1 MTAENGV
8 NPDPTVWSDV
18 LDDYSVRTIRNG
30 NVITGQL
37 SPGLDEHSPE
47 VIRAR
52 QAWPAR
58 AHFAEVDGR
67 TEVVLVYETFRPRER
82 YGLHL
87 LLFVATLITTF
98 GSGALMRGVDPF
110 RTRFLELGDTALPYP
125 SGIDFGVLA
134 TGADFAIPFMFVLL
148 VHEMAH
154 FFAARMHRVRASLPY
169 FLPFPPYYSV
179 IGTLGAFIRIRTPSV
194 RRSII
199 FDIGASGPFASFLAS
214 VPLFAWGM
222 HLSRPVPGSASL
234 SAPFLVMF
242 TEQPVWLGN
251 GVGTHLLATLFG
263 PGPVGDTAILLH
275 PWALAGWLGLFV
287 TALNL
292 LPLGQLDGGHALYA
306 MAPRLGERLARVF
319 IGVLFILGFAWRGWW
334 AWAILVLVLHRGR
347 MAHPAVL
354 QPGPDPGSARRALGW
369 ALLLIFL
376 LTMTPVPLRL

>member
-18 LDDYSVRTIRNG
+18 LDDYSVRSIRNG
-30 NVITGQL
+30 NVIRGQL
-37 SPGLDEHSPE
+37 SAGLHERSPE
-47 VIRAR
+47 VVEALE
-52 QAWPAR
+52 AWPAR
-58 AHFAEVDGR
+58 AHFAEVDGH
-67 TEVVLVYETFRPRER
+67 TEVVLVYETSRPGER
-82 YGLHL
+82 YWLHL
-87 LLFVATLITTF
+87 LLFAATMITTL

-110 RTRFLELGDTALPYP
+110 RTRFLEIGRTALPYP
-125 SGIDFGVLA
+125 SGIDFGALSV
-134 TGADFAIPFMFVLL
+134 GADFAIPFMFVLL
-148 VHEMAH
+148 AHEMAH
-154 FFAARMHRVRASLPY
+154 FVAAHGHRVRASLPY

-242 TEQPVWLGN
+242 IDQPVWLGN
-251 GVGTHLLATLFG
+251 GVGTHLLATWFG
-263 PGPVGDTAILLH
+263 PGGLGDTAILLH
-275 PWALAGWLGLFV
+275 PFALAGWLGLFV

-306 MAPRLGERLARVF
+306 MAPRLGERLARLF
-319 IGVLFILGFAWRGWW
+319 MGVLFILGFAWRGWW
-334 AWAILVLVLHRGR
+334 AWAVLVLILHRGR

-354 QPGPDPGSARRALGW
+354 QPGPDPGRVRRGLGW
-369 ALLLIFL
+369 ALLIIFFA
-376 LTMTPVPLRL
+376 TMTPVPIRL

>member
-18 LDDYSVRTIRNG
+18 FDDYSVRTIRNG

-37 SPGLDEHSPE
+37 SPGLHERSPE

-58 AHFAEVDGR
+58 AHFAEIDGR
-67 TEVVLVYETFRPRER
+67 TEVVLVYETSRPRER

-125 SGIDFGVLA
+125 SGIDFGALA

-263 PGPVGDTAILLH
+263 PGPVGDTVILLH

-292 LPLGQLDGGHALYA
+292 LPLGQLDGGHTLYA